1 MEYVVRVD
9 DRGRIV
15 IPSEVRRALNIGRA
29 VRLRV
34 EGKALILEPIQ
45 DPLEELSKLVRRVSV
60 KASEAP
66 WMLSTIASRKLAE
79 EGEGGDGE
87 RGPARVN

>member
-1 MEYVVRVD
+1 M
-9 DRGRIV
+9 
-15 IPSEVRRALNIGRA
+15 
-29 VRLRV
+29 RLRV

-66 WMLSTIASRKLAE
+66 WMLSAIASRQLAE
-79 EGEGGDGE
+79 EGEGGGGE
-87 RGPARVN
+87 QSHARVN